1 VLFEAVLISEEE
13 HGAMFVENIDGHI
26 ADMEEDG
33 YTWLPMDANKEQISG
48 SFDDIML
55 HGGDTIYLQR
65 YVVPYF
71 D

>member
-1 VLFEAVLISEEE
+1 
-13 HGAMFVENIDGHI
+13 MFVENIDGHI

>member
-1 VLFEAVLISEEE
+1 
-13 HGAMFVENIDGHI
+13 MFVENIDGHI
-26 ADMEEDG
+26 TDMEEDG

-55 HGGDTIYLQR
+55 HGGDTIYLQH